1 MRHRLICRADDGV
14 DDDEDCQDS
23 QNSVPENSIAAERD
37 GHLCAI
43 TNVSRFQSCYLLPR
57 AKGDE
62 VS

>member
-14 DDDEDCQDS
+14 DDEDCHDS
-23 QNSVPENSIAAERD
+23 QNGVPENSIAAERD

-43 TNVSRFQSCYLLPR
+43 TNVSQFKSCYLLPR
-57 AKGDE
+57 PKGDE